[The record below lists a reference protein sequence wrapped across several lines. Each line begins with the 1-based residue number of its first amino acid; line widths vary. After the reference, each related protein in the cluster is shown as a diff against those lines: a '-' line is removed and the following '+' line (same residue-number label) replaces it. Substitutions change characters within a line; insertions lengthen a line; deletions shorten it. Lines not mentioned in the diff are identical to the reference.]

1 MYPIT
6 TGLCACVCD
15 GITADINTTTE
26 PTTIYVTADLDL
38 VQMLKVNQ
46 AHAHNPVVIGY
57 IVVELC
63 TVDPVID
70 VDVTMGTVENM
81 VVVMV

>member
-1 MYPIT
+1 
-6 TGLCACVCD
+6 
-15 GITADINTTTE
+15 
-26 PTTIYVTADLDL
+26 
-38 VQMLKVNQ
+38 
-46 AHAHNPVVIGY
+46 VVIGY

>member
-1 MYPIT
+1 MVVGSVVVFMSAVMPS
-6 TGLCACVCD
+6 
-15 GITADINTTTE
+15 
-26 PTTIYVTADLDL
+26 
-38 VQMLKVNQ
+38 QK
-46 AHAHNPVVIGY
+46 HAHNPVVIGY